1 MNPPKRKQQLLST
14 PRLVINCQ
22 SQEQDKKRDTANQPD
37 LEADYCDVRWNK
49 MLQLWSQSDRLV
61 TELIAHAKGGRQNQP
76 MYQLDGTTA
85 EKMISE
91 YVLMSSDKH
100 ECAKP
105 ACENNDSEMLKLIKK
120 NLEKTIMKETKLE
133 EISSLEERRTD
144 ETYQEW
150 KEWRRRH
157 EN

>member
-1 MNPPKRKQQLLST
+1 
-14 PRLVINCQ
+14 
-22 SQEQDKKRDTANQPD
+22 
-37 LEADYCDVRWNK
+37 
-49 MLQLWSQSDRLV
+49 
-61 TELIAHAKGGRQNQP
+61 
-76 MYQLDGTTA
+76 
-85 EKMISE
+85 MISD

-133 EISSLEERRTD
+133 EISSLEEGRTD

-150 KEWRRRH
+150 KEWRMRH
-157 EN
+157 ENEENKAGRITEERKAMGPI